1 MTHLNVDL
9 CDVYVQVSLVCNS
22 VCRRWPKLVT
32 EPSSGEVGTANFLK
46 TFAVGFHLL
55 TTLFSQVP
63 SAHDKVVH
71 QKDQKEKMLTNTHR
85 ETLMIAHSLKIGN
98 K

>member
-63 SAHDKVVH
+63 PAHDKVVH
-71 QKDQKEKMLTNTHR
+71 QKVQKKN
-85 ETLMIAHSLKIGN
+85 AN
-98 K
+98 KHPSRNINDRSVAENWQ

>member
-71 QKDQKEKMLTNTHR
+71 QKVQKEKMLTNIH
-85 ETLMIAHSLKIGN
+85 
-98 K
+98 

>member
-55 TTLFSQVP
+55 TTLFSQVL
-63 SAHDKVVH
+63 STHD
-71 QKDQKEKMLTNTHR
+71 KEKMLTNTHP